1 MHVGMS
7 DLCCSGKGG
16 LSPKWHHSCAPPP
29 PPGLDNDGNRA
40 ALGWEFQESREGTAR
55 YLHIVGV
62 GQLLPVSVSLLL
74 HHILPHPFIFIL

>member
-1 MHVGMS
+1 MWGCLIYVGQA
-7 DLCCSGKGG
+7 KV
-16 LSPKWHHSCAPPP
+16 AFPPNGITAVHP
-29 PPGLDNDGNRA
+29 PTPGLDNDGNRA